1 MSERLPP
8 SAYDEYYRPSGFA
21 LTVASDPARPSRN
34 RRDALERTRA
44 AVLESLRRHVR
55 GGGGAQLG
63 ADRPEALAALR
74 PEEVAVAA
82 AAAAG
87 AGG

>member
-8 SAYDEYYRPSGFA
+8 NAYDEYYRPSGFA
-21 LTVASDPARPSRN
+21 LTVCNDSSMCNRN
-34 RRDALERTRA
+34 RRDALERTRV
-44 AVLESLRRHVR
+44 AVLESLRQNVR

-63 ADRPEALAALR
+63 GERPEALAALR
-74 PEEVAVAA
+74 PEKVTVV
-82 AAAAG
+82 AAAG

>member
-8 SAYDEYYRPSGFA
+8 SAYDEYYRPSNFA
-21 LTVASDPARPSRN
+21 LTVCNDSSMSNRN
-34 RRDALERTRA
+34 RRDALERTRV
-44 AVLESLRRHVR
+44 AVLESLRQNVK

-63 ADRPEALAALR
+63 GDRPEALAALR
-74 PEEVAVAA
+74 PENVTVV

>member
-8 SAYDEYYRPSGFA
+8 SAYDEYYRPSNFA
-21 LTVASDPARPSRN
+21 LTVAPDTGMPNRN

-44 AVLESLRRHVR
+44 AVLESLRQNVR
-55 GGGGAQLG
+55 GGGGAQLA
-63 ADRPEALAALR
+63 ADRPAALAALA
-74 PEEVAVAA
+74 PEALVVAA
-82 AAAAG
+82 GGGG

>member
-21 LTVASDPARPSRN
+21 LTVAPDPAKQSRN
-34 RRDALERTRA
+34 RRDALERTRV

-74 PEEVAVAA
+74 PEEVVAVAA
-82 AAAAG
+82 GGGAAG
-87 AGG
+87 G